1 MSAHA
6 ARLRDVSSI
15 SHPTRRAVLVGA
27 GAVLAA
33 GSVSGCVPLGN
44 SDRDDSDAPDP
55 DLQRVQAMVSQIG
68 ELQALIAATS
78 LAHPR
83 LVTRLAALSECHA
96 AHLRVLAT
104 DADSAPTPS
113 PSPPTPGPAT
123 PSPAPAAPT
132 ARAALTRLRS
142 TEEAHVSALTSSA
155 AMSQSGAL
163 ARLFAVMAAG
173 VGQHLAALSETS
185 GTDGAGES

>member
-15 SHPTRRAVLVGA
+15 SHPTRRAVMVGA

-33 GSVSGCVPLGN
+33 GSASGCLPLGS

-55 DLQRVQAMVSQIG
+55 DRQRVEAMVAQIG
-68 ELQALIAATS
+68 ELQALLAATG

-104 DADSAPTPS
+104 DADPTPTPS
-113 PSPPTPGPAT
+113 PSPPTP
-123 PSPAPAAPT
+123 SPAPVAPT

-173 VGQHLAALSETS
+173 VGQHLALLSETA
-185 GTDGAGES
+185 GADGVGRS